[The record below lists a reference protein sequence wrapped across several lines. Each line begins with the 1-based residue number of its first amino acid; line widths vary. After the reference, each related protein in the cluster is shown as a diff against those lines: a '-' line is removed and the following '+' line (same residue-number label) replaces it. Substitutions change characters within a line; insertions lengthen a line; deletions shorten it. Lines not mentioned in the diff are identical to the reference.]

1 MSKSKAS
8 MAPAVVDIQSA
19 TCVSGEADA
28 VVSGVV
34 TVLISTEETLETGEP
49 AVKVGTVDAT
59 VTEQSGSPSS
69 PTPSSRLHTFEYS
82 ATVDCDANYQVTAE
96 ASIIIKE
103 TATPASVTCDP
114 CSDPEECG
122 SN

>member
-1 MSKSKAS
+1 MIESKRR
-8 MAPAVVDIQSA
+8 MAPAVVDIVSA

-34 TVLISTEETLETGEP
+34 TVLISTEETIEGNVP
-49 AVKVGTVDAT
+49 SVKVGTVEAT

-69 PTPSSRLHTFEYS
+69 PTPSSRLHRFDYS
-82 ATVDCDANYQVTAE
+82 ATVDCDATYQVTAE
-96 ASIIIKE
+96 ANIIIKE
-103 TATPASVTCDP
+103 TATPVSVTCDP

-122 SN
+122 KG